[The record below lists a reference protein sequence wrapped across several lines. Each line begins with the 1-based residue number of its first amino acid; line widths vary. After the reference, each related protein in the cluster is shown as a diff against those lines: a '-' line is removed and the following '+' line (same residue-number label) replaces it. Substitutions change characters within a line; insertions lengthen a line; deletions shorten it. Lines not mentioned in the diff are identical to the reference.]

1 MTSPDSR
8 HPFTPLDRR
17 GIALPVALLA
27 LVAVTLM
34 VTTVM
39 LTSGSEGALARAHSD
54 ATQSLYDA
62 EAALQRYTIDAA
74 TAGNALAAGT
84 FTATVPGN
92 SGRTAQIRVVR
103 LSQRTLPDASTLRT
117 WSLTAEGI
125 RPGFGAAG
133 RAVTA
138 MVLQRTPS
146 SNLNLNIQSAI
157 TLGGDLKV
165 NGNAFT
171 VNGAAAACR
180 TDGGVQAVQMS
191 DSSQID
197 VSGND
202 NKWDNF
208 SGWENGHATSGKLA
222 VDSTSL
228 TRAQL
233 ANQVLGNKT
242 LASIVS
248 LIGITKK
255 WCSSTTAC
263 LYKTTSPTTGALVPR
278 PLWPG
283 AMPAGDS
290 VAVVD
295 GNGGSVEVTGGTGV
309 LIITNGSLLMKGTDV
324 FNGIIIVEGNFTL
337 EGTPTVTGA
346 LISLAMNGQNQIT
359 QDQSAIAQGH
369 VTVQFNQCA
378 VNSAVQAFAN
388 QAAPSTVSSVTFA
401 WSEII
406 R

>member
-1 MTSPDSR
+1 MTHDSR
-8 HPFTPLDRR
+8 APFTRLDRR

-39 LTSGSEGALARAHSD
+39 LTSSSEGAVARAHSD

-74 TAGNALAAGT
+74 TAGTPLAAGT
-84 FTATVPGN
+84 FTASVPGN
-92 SGRTAQIRVVR
+92 SGRTAQISVVR
-103 LSQRTLPDASTLRT
+103 LAQRTLPDASTLRT

-125 RPGFGAAG
+125 RPNFGAAG

-146 SNLNLNIQSAI
+146 SNLNLNVQSAI
-157 TLGGDLKV
+157 TLGGDLSV

-171 VNGAAAACR
+171 VNGASTACR

-191 DSSQID
+191 DSSRID
-197 VSGND
+197 VSGNS

-208 SGWENGHATSGKLA
+208 TGWENGHATEGKLA
-222 VDSTSL
+222 VDSTNLS
-228 TRAQL
+228 RAQL
-233 ANQVLGNKT
+233 ANQVLGNKS
-242 LASIVS
+242 LAAIVA
-248 LIGITKK
+248 LVGINKK
-255 WCSSTTAC
+255 WCSSTTTC
-263 LYKTTSPTTGALVPR
+263 LYKTTASNGTQVPR

-295 GNGGSVEVTGGTGV
+295 ANGGAVEVRSGTGL
-309 LIITNGSLLMKGTDV
+309 LIITNGSLLMKGSDV

-337 EGTPTVTGA
+337 EGTPTVTGS

-359 QDQSAIAQGH
+359 QDQSGIAQGH
-369 VTVQFNQCA
+369 VTVQFQQCRINEA
-378 VNSAVQAFAN
+378 LQAFAN
-388 QAAPSTVSSVTFA
+388 QAAPATVSSVTFA